1 MIKPVYFFSEM
12 LDSGKTRAIK
22 TTLYD
27 ERFNEPGEFNLI
39 ISMEQ
44 GDEEYDKKFLK
55 YTNSAVEYIDYKD
68 LTREKMQQLEDE
80 YDPSRI
86 IIEFNG
92 MQNDEEFFRNG
103 FIPEWE
109 MAQTLTTIDGS
120 SFRLMVANLRQFM
133 FYHIKYAEVV
143 IINRF
148 SSEDLVYLRNNIKGM
163 NQRVEIIFEDENG
176 NVTNKINQSLFD
188 TSKPLDISDIDYGL
202 WYMDAVDNP
211 DKYEGCQIELNSY
224 YIEKVKEYENVG
236 IFGRRAMVCCAE
248 DVQPIAFT
256 VIDIDPDKLEKN
268 KYYHIKGTVKCLDDE
283 RGYKT
288 CVVYASEIAPQEEPA
303 DPMVYFN

>member
-1 MIKPVYFFSEM
+1 MIKPVYFFSGM

-288 CVVYASEIAPQEEPA
+288 CVVYASEIEPQEDPA

>member
-1 MIKPVYFFSEM
+1 MIKPVYFFSGM

-163 NQRVEIIFEDENG
+163 NQRVEIIFEDEKG

>member
-1 MIKPVYFFSEM
+1 MIKAVYFFSGM

>member
-1 MIKPVYFFSEM
+1 MIKPVYFFSGK

-103 FIPEWE
+103 FIPEWG

>member
-1 MIKPVYFFSEM
+1 MIKPVYFFSGM

-22 TTLYD
+22 TPLYD

>member
-1 MIKPVYFFSEM
+1 MIKPVYFFSGM

-148 SSEDLVYLRNNIKGM
+148 SSEALVYLRNNIKGM

>member
-1 MIKPVYFFSEM
+1 MVKPVYFFSGM

>member
-1 MIKPVYFFSEM
+1 MIKPVYFFSGM

-27 ERFNEPGEFNLI
+27 ERFNEPGEFNLF

-256 VIDIDPDKLEKN
+256 VIDIDPDRLEKN

>member
-1 MIKPVYFFSEM
+1 
-12 LDSGKTRAIK
+12 
-22 TTLYD
+22 
-27 ERFNEPGEFNLI
+27 
-39 ISMEQ
+39 MEQ

-256 VIDIDPDKLEKN
+256 VIDIDPDRLEKN

>member
-1 MIKPVYFFSEM
+1 MIKPVYFFSGM

-86 IIEFNG
+86 IIEFNV

>member
-1 MIKPVYFFSEM
+1 MIKPVYFFSGM

-224 YIEKVKEYENVG
+224 YIEKLKEYENVG

>member
-1 MIKPVYFFSEM
+1 MIKPVYFFSGM

-22 TTLYD
+22 TT
-27 ERFNEPGEFNLI
+27 NEPGEFNLI

-163 NQRVEIIFEDENG
+163 NQRVEFIFEDENG

>member
-1 MIKPVYFFSEM
+1 MIKPVYFFSGM

-303 DPMVYFN
+303 DSMVYFN

>member
-1 MIKPVYFFSEM
+1 MIKPVYFFSGM

-22 TTLYD
+22 TSLYD

>member
-1 MIKPVYFFSEM
+1 MIKPVYFFSGM

-211 DKYEGCQIELNSY
+211 DKYEGCQIELNYY

>member
-1 MIKPVYFFSEM
+1 MIKPVYFFSGM

-148 SSEDLVYLRNNIKGM
+148 SSEDPVYLRNNIKGM

-256 VIDIDPDKLEKN
+256 VIDIDPDRLEKN

>member
-1 MIKPVYFFSEM
+1 MIKPVYFFSGM

-288 CVVYASEIAPQEEPA
+288 CVVYASEIAPHEEPA

>member
-1 MIKPVYFFSEM
+1 MIKPVYFFSGM

-288 CVVYASEIAPQEEPA
+288 CVVYASEIVPQEEPA

>member
-1 MIKPVYFFSEM
+1 MIKPVYFFSGM

>member
-1 MIKPVYFFSEM
+1 MIKPVYFFSGM
-12 LDSGKTRAIK
+12 LDSGKTRAIN
-22 TTLYD
+22 TTLFD

-268 KYYHIKGTVKCLDDE
+268 KYITLRELLNVLMMKEAIRPV
-283 RGYKT
+283 
-288 CVVYASEIAPQEEPA
+288 
-303 DPMVYFN
+303 

>member
-1 MIKPVYFFSEM
+1 MIKPVYFFSGM

-68 LTREKMQQLEDE
+68 LTREKMQQMEDE

>member
-1 MIKPVYFFSEM
+1 MIKPVYFFSGM
-12 LDSGKTRAIK
+12 LDSGTTRAIK

-27 ERFNEPGEFNLI
+27 ERFNEPGEFNMI

>member
-1 MIKPVYFFSEM
+1 MIKPVYFFSGM

-176 NVTNKINQSLFD
+176 NVTNKINQSLFY

-224 YIEKVKEYENVG
+224 YIEKVKEY
-236 IFGRRAMVCCAE
+236 
-248 DVQPIAFT
+248 
-256 VIDIDPDKLEKN
+256 
-268 KYYHIKGTVKCLDDE
+268 
-283 RGYKT
+283 
-288 CVVYASEIAPQEEPA
+288 
-303 DPMVYFN
+303 

>member
-1 MIKPVYFFSEM
+1 MIKPVYFFSGM

-68 LTREKMQQLEDE
+68 LTIEKMQQLEDE

>member
-1 MIKPVYFFSEM
+1 MIKPVYFFSGM

-39 ISMEQ
+39 ISMDQ

-256 VIDIDPDKLEKN
+256 VIDIDPDRLEKN
-268 KYYHIKGTVKCLDDE
+268 KYYHIKGIVKCLDDE

>member
-1 MIKPVYFFSEM
+1 MINPVYFFSGM

>member
-1 MIKPVYFFSEM
+1 MIKPVYFFSGM

-176 NVTNKINQSLFD
+176 NVTNNINQSLFD

>member
-1 MIKPVYFFSEM
+1 MIKPVYFFSGM

-176 NVTNKINQSLFD
+176 NVTNKVNQSLFD

-224 YIEKVKEYENVG
+224 YIEKVKEYDNVG